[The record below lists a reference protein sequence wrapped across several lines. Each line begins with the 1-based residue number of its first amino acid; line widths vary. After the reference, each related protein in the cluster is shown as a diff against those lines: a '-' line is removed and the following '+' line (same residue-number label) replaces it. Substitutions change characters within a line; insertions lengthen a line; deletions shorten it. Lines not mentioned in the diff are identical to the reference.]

1 MALPWG
7 SFPSLWSVVVH
18 HDTRRGCDFRTTLV
32 ALEFIQNDG
41 FSMWMLY
48 KAVFLES
55 DSESSNSTLCSL
67 RPGKEKETSLL
78 GTE

>member
-1 MALPWG
+1 M
-7 SFPSLWSVVVH
+7 
-18 HDTRRGCDFRTTLV
+18 
-32 ALEFIQNDG
+32 IQNDG

-67 RPGKEKETSLL
+67 RPGKKKETSLF
-78 GTE
+78 GTEKNIILETWVSLTELAFKP